1 MSKPQYS
8 LKRLTL
14 TLLISSFVVV
24 TAVSSLLA
32 TAHAPCQNL
41 ASAQSLEA
49 AISTHQWQR
58 GNDNVTALCNRN
70 NQQINWVTW
79 LFKGPES
86 PQFHFVDL
94 LELLSRQS

>member
-1 MSKPQYS
+1 MSQQKHS

-24 TAVSSLLA
+24 TGVSSLLA
-32 TAHAPCQNL
+32 TAYTPCQNI
-41 ASAQSLEA
+41 ANAQSIEVA
-49 AISTHQWQR
+49 VSTYQWQR
-58 GNDNVTALCNRN
+58 GNTHVTPMCNRN

-79 LFKGPES
+79 LFKRPES

-94 LELLSRQS
+94 LELINRQK